1 MSGRDLSGPI
11 RKAVIDKLKA
21 DPGVAALV
29 GAKVYDYV
37 SAAFTFPYIRCTT
50 TITTPW
56 EASGGVRGSLIL
68 VQVDAFA
75 RGYGREVVEPINAV
89 IAAALDE
96 QELVLEEGY
105 SLWIQWQQSQM
116 LDDPA
121 EQGVYHGVVEF
132 ETVAA
137 AE

>member
-21 DPGVAALV
+21 DAGVTALV
-29 GAKVYDYV
+29 GQKVYDYV

-56 EASGGVRGSLIL
+56 ETTGGVRGSLIL

-75 RGYGREVVEPINAV
+75 KGYGREVVEPINAAIV
-89 IAAALDE
+89 AALDE
-96 QELVLEEGY
+96 RELTLEEGY
-105 SLWIQWQQSQM
+105 SLYIQWQQTQT
-116 LDDPA
+116 LDDPS

-137 AE
+137 E

>member
-11 RKAVIDKLKA
+11 RRAVIDKLKA
-21 DPGVAALV
+21 APGITALV

-37 SAAFTFPYIRCTT
+37 SASHAFPYIRCTT

-56 EASGGVRGSLIL
+56 EVSGNVRGSLIL

-75 RGYGREVVEPINAV
+75 RGYGKEAVDPINAAIV
-89 IAAALDE
+89 AALDE
-96 QELVLEEGY
+96 QGLALDEGY
-105 SLWIQWQQSQM
+105 PLYIQWQQTQT
-116 LDDPA
+116 LDDPS
-121 EQGVYHGVVEF
+121 EQGVYHGVIEF

-137 AE
+137 E

>member
-11 RKAVIDKLKA
+11 RKAVVDKLKA
-21 DPGVAALV
+21 DPGIAALV
-29 GAKVYDYV
+29 GEKIYDYV
-37 SAAFTFPYIRCTT
+37 ASGSKFPYVRCTT

-56 EASGGVRGSLIL
+56 EVSGNVRGSLIL

-75 RGYGREVVEPINAV
+75 HGYGREVVEPINAAIV
-89 IAAALDE
+89 AALDE
-96 QELVLEEGY
+96 QDLQLGEGY
-105 SLWIQWQQSQM
+105 PLYIQWMQTQTLSG
-116 LDDPA
+116 PS

-137 AE
+137 E